1 MSTMLV
7 ILLILGGVAYLVYTI
22 VTYFR
27 SSADLSRTLEEALL
41 RVERTTERLSD
52 YEARVDALKEGLPQQ
67 RRRCERLK
75 QWVEQLRA
83 QKSRLGS
90 EAAPRAFKNGTGR
103 RATDGGADGAPRNS
117 GA

>member
-1 MSTMLV
+1 MPIALV
-7 ILLILGGVAYLVYTI
+7 VLLIVAGIGYLVYTI
-22 VTYFR
+22 VTYSR
-27 SSADLSRTLEEALL
+27 SSEDLSRTLVEARL

-52 YEARVDALKEGLPQQ
+52 YEARVDALKDGIPQQ
-67 RRRCERLK
+67 RRQCERLR

-90 EAAPRAFKNGTGR
+90 EAAPQAFKNRTGR
-103 RATDGGADGAPRNS
+103 RAKNGSADGAPRDA